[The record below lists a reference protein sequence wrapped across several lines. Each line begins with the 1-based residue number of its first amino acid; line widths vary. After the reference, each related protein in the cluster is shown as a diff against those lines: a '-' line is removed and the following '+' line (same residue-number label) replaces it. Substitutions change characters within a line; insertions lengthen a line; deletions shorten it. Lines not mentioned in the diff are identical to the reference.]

1 MTWNIQISLK
11 KTVIEEDA
19 EEFLKN
25 LKVPYYSVM
34 EKLKKKNHAQISL
47 LSLLLYSE
55 EHRLVLNKILNEAH
69 VPKETI
75 VN

>member
-1 MTWNIQISLK
+1 MTWNIQIPLK
-11 KTVIEEDA
+11 KIVIEEDA

-34 EKLKKKNHAQISL
+34 EKLKNNHAQISL